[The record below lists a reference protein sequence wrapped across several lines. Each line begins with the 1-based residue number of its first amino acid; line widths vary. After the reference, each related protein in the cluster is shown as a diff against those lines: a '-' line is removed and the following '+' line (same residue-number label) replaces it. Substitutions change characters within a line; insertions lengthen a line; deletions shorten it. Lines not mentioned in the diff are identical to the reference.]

1 MIRILRLQFA
11 CAALASF
18 AISAPLLAH
27 AQTDT
32 LLAIGGDVEK
42 PYVLSAAQ
50 FAALPH
56 VTIRAEGHDAKTSN
70 YDGVLLQE
78 LLTRAGVKF
87 GGEMRG
93 ERVAR
98 AVVIR
103 AADGYRAVFALP
115 EADSAFTDR
124 RVIVS
129 DRRDGQATIPAD
141 GPLRMVVTGDKRYA
155 RWVRQVVAITVK
167 QL

>member
-1 MIRILRLQFA
+1 MRNLRLLL
-11 CAALASF
+11 AALALF
-18 AISAPLLAH
+18 AIAPRVAR

-32 LLAIGGDVEK
+32 LLTIGGDVDK

-56 VTIRAEGHDAKTSN
+56 VMVRAEGHDAKTSN
-70 YDGVLLQE
+70 YGGVLVQE

-87 GGEMRG
+87 GGDMRG
-93 ERVAR
+93 DRVAR

-115 EADSAFTDR
+115 ETDSAFTER

-129 DRRDGQATIPAD
+129 DRRDGQPTIPAD

-155 RWVRQVVAITVK
+155 RWVRQVVAITVQ